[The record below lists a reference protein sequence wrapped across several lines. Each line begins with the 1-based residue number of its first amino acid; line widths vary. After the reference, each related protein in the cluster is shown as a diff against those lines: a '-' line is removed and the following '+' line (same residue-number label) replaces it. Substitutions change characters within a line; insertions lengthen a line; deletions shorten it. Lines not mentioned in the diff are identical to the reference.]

1 MRMSKQK
8 DNHVRIGKK
17 PKTKYVTACLFSLDK
32 YDETVI
38 EGLGRWSDK
47 VLEIAEKLEEISN
60 IETGSPA
67 VIDVDGVSG
76 LRIKIKNK
84 GEGDTVVT

>member
-1 MRMSKQK
+1 MRMSKHK

-17 PKTKYVTACLFSLDK
+17 PKMKYVTACLFSLDK

-47 VLEIAEKLEEISN
+47 VLEVAEKLEEIANVES
-60 IETGSPA
+60 GSPQMLS
-67 VIDVDGVSG
+67 VDGTSG
-76 LRIKIKNK
+76 LRIKVKK
-84 GEGDTVVT
+84 AGAEPP